1 MLSEQEKLLNDLQRV
16 VKNPHGARY
25 DAFTFQYGIE
35 YLKRARPRVL
45 FISLDETDEHGHGG
59 RYDEYLKSAHR
70 TDEMIGKLWNW
81 IQSDEQYKNKTTLL
95 ITTDHGRGKT
105 KNNWNDHGMLVSGS
119 SQTWYALLG
128 NTITPHGE
136 MKYESQAYQ
145 KDLNKLVKDILA
157 RK

>member
-1 MLSEQEKLLNDLQRV
+1 
-16 VKNPHGARY
+16 
-25 DAFTFQYGIE
+25 
-35 YLKRARPRVL
+35 
-45 FISLDETDEHGHGG
+45 
-59 RYDEYLKSAHR
+59 
-70 TDEMIGKLWNW
+70 MIGELWRLL
-81 IQSDEQYKNKTTLL
+81 QGLPEYAGKTTFL